1 MIGLV
6 ICTHSNLAEA
16 LLTSAEMIVGPI
28 PQADAVG
35 VQPGDSPEEIHAKL
49 EAALKTVNLGDGA
62 IVLCDMF
69 GGTPSNISLTFLS
82 DNVDV
87 VTGVNLP
94 MLLKFYTTRDGLV
107 SEVSKAIQTH
117 ARDNIL
123 AAGVLMGTPVE
134 TA

>member
-16 LLTSAEMIVGPI
+16 LLNSAEMIVGSI
-28 PQADAVG
+28 PSSAAVG
-35 VQPGDSPEEIHAKL
+35 VHPGDSPEDIHSRL
-49 EAALKTVNLGDGA
+49 SDALTEVDQGDGV

-82 DNVDV
+82 PTIDV
-87 VTGVNLP
+87 VAGVNLP
-94 MLLKFYTTRDGLV
+94 MVLKFFTTREGPVADV
-107 SEVSKAIQTH
+107 SSAIQLH

-123 AAGVLMGTPVE
+123 AAGVLMGTATE
-134 TA
+134 G

>member
-28 PQADAVG
+28 DQSQAVG
-35 VQPGDSPEEIHAKL
+35 VYPGDSPEEIHGRL
-49 EAALKTVNLGDGA
+49 EAALKSVDVSDGA

-69 GGTPSNISLTFLS
+69 GSTPSNISLTFLS
-82 DNVDV
+82 ENIDV

-94 MLLKFYTTRDGLV
+94 MLLKFFTTRQGTVVD
-107 SEVSKAIQTH
+107 VSKAIQLH

-123 AAGVLMGTPVE
+123 AAGVLMGGSSE
-134 TA
+134 AG

>member
-16 LLTSAEMIVGPI
+16 LLTSAEMIVGSI
-28 PQADAVG
+28 PQSTAIG
-35 VQPGDSPEEIHAKL
+35 VHPGDSPEEIHSRLSTAL
-49 EAALKTVNLGDGA
+49 EAVNEGDGV

-69 GGTPSNISLTFLS
+69 GGTPSNISLTFLGPKT
-82 DNVDV
+82 DV

-94 MLLKFYTTRDGLV
+94 MILKFFTTREGPV
-107 SEVSKAIQTH
+107 SEVSSAIQLH

-123 AAGVLMGTPVE
+123 AAGVLMGTSTE
-134 TA
+134 G

>member
-16 LLTSAEMIVGPI
+16 LLNSAEMIVGSI
-28 PQADAVG
+28 PSSAAVG
-35 VQPGDSPEEIHAKL
+35 VHPGDSPEDIHSRL
-49 EAALKTVNLGDGA
+49 SDALTEVDQGDGV

-82 DNVDV
+82 PTIDV

-94 MLLKFYTTRDGLV
+94 MVLKFFTTREGPVADV
-107 SEVSKAIQTH
+107 SSAIQLH

-123 AAGVLMGTPVE
+123 AAGVLMGTAKE
-134 TA
+134 G

>member
-6 ICTHSNLAEA
+6 ICTHSNLADA
-16 LLTSAEMIVGPI
+16 MLTSAEMIVGTI
-28 PQADAVG
+28 PQSEAIG
-35 VQPGDSPEEIHAKL
+35 VHPGDSPEEIHTKL
-49 EAALKTVNLGDGA
+49 EAALKTVDQGDGA

-82 DNVDV
+82 ETVDV

-94 MLLKFYTTRDGLV
+94 MILKFYTTRSGALA
-107 SEVSKAIQTH
+107 EVSKAIQTH

-134 TA
+134 SV

>member
-6 ICTHSNLAEA
+6 ICLAEA
-16 LLTSAEMIVGPI
+16 ILTSAEMIVGSI
-28 PQADAVG
+28 PLSAAVG
-35 VQPGDSPEEIHAKL
+35 VHPGDSPEDIHSRL
-49 EAALKTVNLGDGA
+49 SDALAEVDQGDGV

-82 DNVDV
+82 PTVDV

-94 MLLKFYTTRDGLV
+94 MVLKFFTTREGPVADV
-107 SEVSKAIQTH
+107 SSAIQLH

-123 AAGVLMGTPVE
+123 AAGVLMGTATE
-134 TA
+134 G

>member
-6 ICTHSNLAEA
+6 ICTHSSLAEA

-28 PQADAVG
+28 PQSTAIG
-35 VQPGDSPEEIHAKL
+35 VHPGDSPEDIHSRL
-49 EAALKTVNLGDGA
+49 VTALDDVNEGDGV

-69 GGTPSNISLTFLS
+69 GGTPSNISLTFLGPQT
-82 DNVDV
+82 DV

-94 MLLKFYTTRDGLV
+94 MVLKFFTTRQGPV
-107 SEVSKAIQTH
+107 SDVSSAIQLH

-123 AAGVLMGTPVE
+123 AAGVLMGTATE
-134 TA
+134 G

>member
-16 LLTSAEMIVGPI
+16 ILTSAEMIVGSI
-28 PQADAVG
+28 PLSAAVG
-35 VQPGDSPEEIHAKL
+35 VHPGDSPEDIHSRL
-49 EAALKTVNLGDGA
+49 SDALAEVDQGDGV

-82 DNVDV
+82 PMVDV

-94 MLLKFYTTRDGLV
+94 MVLKFFTTREGPVADV
-107 SEVSKAIQTH
+107 SSAIQLH

-123 AAGVLMGTPVE
+123 AAGVLMGTATE
-134 TA
+134 G

>member
-16 LLTSAEMIVGPI
+16 ILTSAEMIVGSI
-28 PQADAVG
+28 PLSAAVG
-35 VQPGDSPEEIHAKL
+35 VHPGDSPEDIHSRL
-49 EAALKTVNLGDGA
+49 SDALTEVDQGDGV

-82 DNVDV
+82 PMVDV

-94 MLLKFYTTRDGLV
+94 MVLKFFTTREGPVADV
-107 SEVSKAIQTH
+107 SSAIQLH

-123 AAGVLMGTPVE
+123 AAGVLMGTATE
-134 TA
+134 G

>member
-16 LLTSAEMIVGPI
+16 LLASAEMIVGPI
-28 PQADAVG
+28 EQSQAVG
-35 VQPGDSPEEIHAKL
+35 VHAGDSPEEIHTRL
-49 EAALKTVNLGDGA
+49 EAALEQVDQGDGA

-82 DNVDV
+82 ERVDV

-94 MLLKFYTTRDGLV
+94 MLLKFFTTRQGPV
-107 SEVSKAIQTH
+107 AEVSRAIQVH

-123 AAGVLMGTPVE
+123 AAGVLMGGSTE
-134 TA
+134 AN

>member
-16 LLTSAEMIVGPI
+16 LLNSAEMIVGSI
-28 PQADAVG
+28 PSSAAVG
-35 VQPGDSPEEIHAKL
+35 VHPGDSPEDIHSRL
-49 EAALKTVNLGDGA
+49 SDALTEVDQGDGV

-82 DNVDV
+82 PTIDV

-94 MLLKFYTTRDGLV
+94 MVLKFFTTREGPVADV
-107 SEVSKAIQTH
+107 SSAIQLH

-123 AAGVLMGTPVE
+123 AAGVLMGTATE
-134 TA
+134 G

>member
-16 LLTSAEMIVGPI
+16 ILTSAEMIVGSI
-28 PQADAVG
+28 PSSAAVG
-35 VQPGDSPEEIHAKL
+35 VHPGDSPEDIHSRL
-49 EAALKTVNLGDGA
+49 SEALTEVDQGDGV

-82 DNVDV
+82 PTIDV

-94 MLLKFYTTRDGLV
+94 MVLKFFTTREGPVADV
-107 SEVSKAIQTH
+107 SSAIQLH

-123 AAGVLMGTPVE
+123 AAGVLMGTATE
-134 TA
+134 G

>member
-28 PQADAVG
+28 PQSDAIG
-35 VQPGDSPEEIHAKL
+35 VQPGDSPEAIHAKL
-49 EAALKTVNLGDGA
+49 ESALESVDQGDGA

-82 DNVDV
+82 DKVDV

-94 MLLKFYTTRDGLV
+94 MLLKFYTTRQGDL

-123 AAGVLMGTPVE
+123 AAGVLMGTSTE
-134 TA
+134 TK

>member
-16 LLTSAEMIVGPI
+16 MLTSAEMIVGTI
-28 PQADAVG
+28 PQSEAVG
-35 VQPGDSPEEIHAKL
+35 VQPGDSPEEIHTKL
-49 EAALKTVNLGDGA
+49 EAALQAVDEGDGA

-82 DNVDV
+82 ETVDV

-94 MLLKFYTTRDGLV
+94 MLLKFYTTRTGAL

-134 TA
+134 SV